1 MSRVRSDKFT
11 NRAATGPCTFTDGLC
26 ATDTTGVAIGV
37 TLGYGGI
44 VAVGATFGGDVSI
57 GGTLTYEDVQNVDS
71 TGLITARS
79 GIKVGSP
86 TGVGATFNPNGD
98 LDIAGIAT
106 VNTTTLYSNGNVGLG
121 TTNPVASSTAYD
133 GATLHLGQPSSSAK
147 GSQLKFTTGT
157 SGHAATDGA
166 YLAYYSDNHL
176 YIYNRENE
184 GMSFGTN
191 ATERLRIGA
200 GGQTYFQGFPL
211 IEKAKDFGATLSSR
225 QDTGHS
231 NLLEGNIFKYTG
243 NETDSTCTV
252 NFRGDGST
260 TLASLVNTGDNI
272 ATTIILYPNGTGLIT
287 VINID
292 GTAQTIEW
300 SGGTAPTAGSSGV
313 DIYSI
318 NLFRTGTGTTDW
330 LVTASCTNYD

>member
-1 MSRVRSDKFT
+1 M
-11 NRAATGPCTFTDGLC
+11 
-26 ATDTTGVAIGV
+26 
-37 TLGYGGI
+37 
-44 VAVGATFGGDVSI
+44 
-57 GGTLTYEDVQNVDS
+57 
-71 TGLITARS
+71 
-79 GIKVGSP
+79 
-86 TGVGATFNPNGD
+86 NP
-98 LDIAGIAT
+98 
-106 VNTTTLYSNGNVGLG
+106 
-121 TTNPVASSTAYD
+121 AYD
-133 GATLHLGQPSSSAK
+133 GALLHLGQPSSSAK

-260 TLASLVNTGDNI
+260 TLASLMNTGDNI

-287 VINID
+287 AINID
-292 GTAQTIEW
+292 AVAQTIEW
-300 SGGTAPTAGSSGV
+300 SGGSAPSAGAGGV
-313 DIYSI
+313 DIYNI
-318 NLFRTGTGTTDW
+318 NLFRTGSGTTDW

>member
-11 NRAATGPCTFTDGLC
+11 NRAATGPCTFTDGLTV
-26 ATDTTGVAIGV
+26 TDTTGVAIGV
-37 TLGYGGI
+37 TIGMGGI
-44 VAVGATFGGDVSI
+44 VAVGGTFSGNVSI
-57 GGTLTYEDVQNVDS
+57 AGTLTYEDVTNVDS
-71 TGLITARS
+71 TGIVTAGS
-79 GIKVGSP
+79 GVKVTAG
-86 TGVGATFNPNGD
+86 GVDVTAGGIQV
-98 LDIAGIAT
+98 IAGD
-106 VNTTTLYSNGNVGLG
+106 VGIG

-133 GATLHLGQPSSSAK
+133 GALLHLGQPSSSAK

-243 NETDSTCTV
+243 DETDSTCTV

-260 TLASLVNTGDNI
+260 TLASLMNTGDNI

-287 VINID
+287 AINID
-292 GTAQTIEW
+292 AVAQTIEW
-300 SGGTAPTAGSSGV
+300 SGGSAPSAGAGGV
-313 DIYSI
+313 DIYNI
-318 NLFRTGTGTTDW
+318 NLFRTGSGTTDW